1 MPKNEEIQKII
12 MNKKNGKSTTDI
24 KNEMLK
30 MASDEMTEFIQP
42 MMTAV
47 WQEERIPGTWNEG
60 LITSIWKGKGD
71 KE

>member
-1 MPKNEEIQKII
+1 

-42 MMTAV
+42 KALVTC
-47 WQEERIPGTWNEG
+47 T
-60 LITSIWKGKGD
+60 L
-71 KE
+71 KEAFFK